1 MLVELHS
8 NSDTDA
14 ISYVVINRRGLVVL
28 DTRDHSV
35 AALCEERLAQEERRE
50 PEQRIVKLPN

>member
-8 NSDTDA
+8 
-14 ISYVVINRRGLVVL
+14 IQELSYVVINRRGLVVL

-50 PEQRIVKLPN
+50 PEQRVVKLPN